1 MNHPRHRFQR
11 NLMLP
16 LFSLSFAAITMLV
29 GCNSSKSAPAVS
41 AAPVPASAS
50 AVAKAVSVHP
60 VQWPKPDITRAD
72 VPNFAMVTQTI
83 LRGGAPTKKGFE
95 ELKSAGVKTVID
107 LRIAP
112 MHVRAERKVV
122 KSLGMTYVNLP
133 MSGDP
138 PTPKQIATWLRLAR
152 DKSAARVYVHCQHGA
167 DRTGCMVG
175 IYREKYQGWTYARAY
190 KEMRKYGFNPVW
202 VRLSGTVKKF
212 APKPVS
218 SGVHA

>member
-1 MNHPRHRFQR
+1 MKHPRNRQH
-11 NLMLP
+11 NHLALP
-16 LFSLSFAAITMLV
+16 LLSLSAAAALALV
-29 GCNSSKSAPAVS
+29 GCNSPKSSPAVAAPASTAAV
-41 AAPVPASAS
+41 AAPSH
-50 AVAKAVSVHP
+50 VSVAA
-60 VQWPKPDITRAD
+60 VQWPKPVITRED
-72 VPNFAMVTQTI
+72 VPNFAMVTPTI

-95 ELKSAGVKTVID
+95 ELKKAGVKTVID

-122 KSLGMTYVNLP
+122 QSLGMTYVNLP

-138 PTPKQIATWLRLAR
+138 PTPKQISTWLRLAR

-175 IYREKYQGWTYARAY
+175 IYREKYQGWTYNRAF

-212 APKPVS
+212 APRVTTHGTQP
-218 SGVHA
+218 

>member
-1 MNHPRHRFQR
+1 MNHPHSQPQL
-11 NLMLP
+11 NLPVYL
-16 LFSLSFAAITMLV
+16 LGLSALALIVTGCSGSNNSNTATAATPIGVNLRR
-29 GCNSSKSAPAVS
+29 
-41 AAPVPASAS
+41 PVPSPALN
-50 AVAKAVSVHP
+50 
-60 VQWPKPDITRAD
+60 WPKPDVTRAD
-72 VPNFAMVTQTI
+72 VPNFAMVTPTI

-95 ELKSAGVKTVID
+95 ELKHAMVKTVID

-122 KSLGMTYVNLP
+122 QSLGMTYINLP

-138 PTPKQIATWLRLAR
+138 PTAKQIATWLRLSR

-175 IYREKYQGWTYARAY
+175 IYREKYQGWSYDRAY

-212 APKPVS
+212 APSTKPV
-218 SGVHA
+218 GAKA